1 MYHFRHQ
8 IPCHNTEAIYHT
20 KVFLANS
27 DNFWSYSKL
36 LQIGLNMPANKRWC
50 IQCCVTNN
58 ISRVFLHVSIKI
70 SLTSTA
76 LRPPIN
82 KGASLLRSLYFCPNK
97 INAHQLISLCK
108 YPTHFSRPLGKLQ
121 NFFTIASTTMTTFN
135 IAELHQI
142 AIAVFL
148 VKTGKMI
155 VTFTGPTPVFTLQLL
170 LRQTI
175 WLQPP
180 FFSIVTW
187 HLGHSC
193 IRRILKMPV
202 TTYNALKS
210 EGKCYIKD
218 FQRWKVN

>member
-1 MYHFRHQ
+1 MPHYYGHFIFAQ
-8 IPCHNTEAIYHT
+8 TKLMLINSFPYVNTSHT
-20 KVFLANS
+20 FLDHLEN
-27 DNFWSYSKL
+27 YR
-36 LQIGLNMPANKRWC
+36 I
-50 IQCCVTNN
+50 
-58 ISRVFLHVSIKI
+58 FL
-70 SLTSTA
+70 
-76 LRPPIN
+76 
-82 KGASLLRSLYFCPNK
+82 
-97 INAHQLISLCK
+97 
-108 YPTHFSRPLGKLQ
+108 
-121 NFFTIASTTMTTFN
+121 TIASTTMTTFN

-148 VKTGKMI
+148 VKTGKII
-155 VTFTGPTPVFTLQLL
+155 VTFTSPTPVFTLQLL